1 MSDILSIMQKQLD
14 IEVKS
19 AQQKLNTNN
28 LDAIYKLTSCIINMQ
43 RINVGM
49 SETKSKETAP
59 EYSNGTFEKNIDL
72 LYERYMNAKK
82 MYRENGG
89 QVYKESLLES
99 VRRLMAELYDMIS
112 SMLKDCECAEEKKE
126 IQLNIK
132 KLSDI

>member
-1 MSDILSIMQKQLD
+1 MSDIIAILQKQLD
-14 IEVKS
+14 VEIQS
-19 AQQKLNTNN
+19 AHQKLTANN
-28 LDAIYKLTSCIINMQ
+28 LDSIYKLTCSIQNLQ
-43 RINVGM
+43 RM
-49 SETKSKETAP
+49 SAPNEKP

-82 MYRENGG
+82 LYRENGG
-89 QVYKESLLES
+89 QKYKESLLES
-99 VRRLMAELYDMIS
+99 VRRLMSELYDMIG